1 MTARRRIALKLIWMS
16 ILVGLLVLFGQADH
30 VFIYQ
35 AF

>member
-1 MTARRRIALKLIWMS
+1 MTRGRRIALKVAWMAA
-16 ILVGLLVLFGQADH
+16 LLGMLVLFGQVRH

>member
-1 MTARRRIALKLIWMS
+1 MTDTRRIALKLLWMAAL
-16 ILVGLLVLFGQADH
+16 IGMLVLFGQVRH